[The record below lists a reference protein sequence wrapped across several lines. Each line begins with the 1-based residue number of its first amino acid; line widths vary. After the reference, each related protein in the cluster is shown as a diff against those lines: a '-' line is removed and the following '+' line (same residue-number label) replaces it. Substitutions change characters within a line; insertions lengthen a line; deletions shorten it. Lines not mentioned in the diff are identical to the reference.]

1 MPGIIGSV
9 IIAKEDEIEVNLSS
23 YFARTKYCNHIWSW
37 RTKYFIGP
45 SGKNDRTK
53 YDMTALHCTTHN
65 IMIFLVLHD
74 IFTLCMPFFLLLSVL
89 KLQELI
95 NLGSS

>member
-9 IIAKEDEIEVNLSS
+9 ITAKEDEIEVNLSS
-23 YFARTKYCNHIWSW
+23 YFVRTKYCNHNYLVLADKI
-37 RTKYFIGP
+37 FIGP

-65 IMIFLVLHD
+65 IINKMIFLVLHD
-74 IFTLCMPFFLLLSVL
+74 IFTLCMPFF
-89 KLQELI
+89 
-95 NLGSS
+95 